1 MNRNMNNDTDLN
13 ISTSID
19 TNSNIS
25 KILTSPKYCKTSSY
39 EIAIWINEL
48 NTPMWNSA
56 VMFIIAIINIEEVQA
71 PIFDVLNRF
80 DN

>member
-1 MNRNMNNDTDLN
+1 
-13 ISTSID
+13 
-19 TNSNIS
+19 
-25 KILTSPKYCKTSSY
+25 
-39 EIAIWINEL
+39 
-48 NTPMWNSA
+48 MWNSA